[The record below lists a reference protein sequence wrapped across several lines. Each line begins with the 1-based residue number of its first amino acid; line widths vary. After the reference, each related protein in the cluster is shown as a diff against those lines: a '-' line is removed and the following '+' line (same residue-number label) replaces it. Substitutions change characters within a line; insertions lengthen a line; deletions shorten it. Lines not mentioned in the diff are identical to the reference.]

1 MQLELPLSQPTS
13 EQPSPE
19 DVAVLVAAELL
30 VPVRRTADGR
40 VTEYQWSWLG
50 RRMLGYS
57 DPCERP

>member
-1 MQLELPLSQPTS
+1 MQLAIPFPDPEPC
-13 EQPSPE
+13 SPE
-19 DVAVLVAAELL
+19 DVAALVAAELL
-30 VPVRRTADGR
+30 VPVRRTADDK